1 MPIKKREEL
10 YELFTTGN
18 KPTQDDFV
26 DLIDSMINIAED
38 GIGIS
43 EKGRP
48 MEIVEQGNNR
58 RLLDFSSSRDTPIW
72 RINAQSADGNRSG
85 LNISS
90 ANRSRLFIRQ
100 DNGFTGI
107 NNDAP
112 GAKLHITPDHGPAL
126 RVDDTTSKTSFV
138 IDADGRIGIGTEI
151 ENDYRLSVD
160 GKVCLKGET
169 TMKSPVYAEDGII
182 VRGAKLHSEQ
192 GISVYNGA
200 SVETGQLE
208 AKEGLTVTGALNANG
223 GVVVNGLP
231 LEAKKGLLVKEGATI
246 ESGVF
251 RANAGLEVSGA
262 PLTANNGVVVNGAP
276 LNAQNGLVVSA
287 GTASING
294 ELVANKGLTVE
305 NSTFKA
311 NAQVILGNA
320 ENGPVTADGT
330 FVAKEGIVLEKPTF
344 QAVNGITISEGDL
357 NVERDLIVSGQLLAN
372 NGIRVKDSVLEATG
386 RVILGEV
393 PNGEVT
399 VNGDFTAANG
409 LTVQAGTLYAQ
420 EGAVV
425 SGAQL
430 QAENGLL
437 VKNGAIIEN
446 GLLTVNDGVSLGQ
459 TSEFN
464 AYGQVNLGNRNNG
477 TVTVNGEL
485 RVVNGGIIS
494 GENLQ
499 VDSGLLVNGFLNAP
513 NESNL
518 GTASIQ
524 TLNVDEINV
533 TGSLGLTSID
543 LASLRAQD
551 ANVGKLNTE
560 GDLNVYGRCKVV
572 SDLVL
577 AEGRIFV
584 TYEGTETPKI
594 KIKKGTVSAEPGHF
608 DFSIDHDKQVTITY
622 DDVSDLANFIYDWKK
637 YQYTHPAVTKGFD
650 FRRFGVGPGSLKD
663 EEIALIPLTTA
674 LKEYRVPSNGLRI
687 MYTGADDGT
696 PQFVIQ
702 QKEDNSNTD
711 QFDFIVQ
718 DLVLGIFCPPKQEDR
733 TVNKLL
739 TSWEN
744 WKSLNQDLAADFEI
758 KQTGDVDWQLDD
770 ILEVQ
775 SLIPTGDVMREYRL
789 GELIVRNT
797 SNVQNQ
803 PRLIVTTATPSF
815 GEEVRFDVSLDTLAI
830 ALGTVEN
837 TPQAVYAAWKDWVQR
852 GNETYG
858 FEIVETTANIPIE
871 VIQQESLVLVDETQ
885 SRIETA
891 GLIVTYVGDGA
902 DTAKLILQGG
912 NDDSYSFVIDEQ
924 KKELTI
930 NYPLNVEE
938 RMITNLLTAWEDVTD
953 KHGFAIYGLGDELFV
968 SQAEAMENII
978 AEIKEFMPTTHGVDN
993 IVIRY
998 AGPGAD
1004 SPGVII
1010 QANNVD
1016 EFAVSVSEDKVLTIK
1031 YPQDRSGSIDDLV
1044 AYWDGLTPAQR
1055 DGFSLI
1061 KNEIGNALVEET
1073 RGELVVIDENRIFS
1087 QGIIKTNLVTI
1098 EGRLAF
1104 ADSSIEISGISNSND
1119 LAEDSDAF
1127 LSTQKAVKTYVDRGL
1142 ALKADQVFV
1151 ATELENV
1158 NAELMKKADQPFV
1171 ANELDKKADQNFV
1184 VAELEK
1190 KANLQYVNGKLADVE
1205 VKLEEKADQNFV
1217 ETELEKKADLEDVEA
1232 KLAEKANQEY
1242 VTGELAKKADQS
1254 ELSNVA
1260 EELETKADL
1269 ATMVTA
1275 LANKV
1280 NLAAS
1285 ENLLV
1290 AQGANVTVD
1299 EISLSPER
1307 SGLLLVTITAFDYT
1321 TAGLFALD
1329 GTESLI
1335 KIGGE
1340 GLSDRQGDA
1349 DTCNVYLD
1357 QGKVMLQNAL
1367 SDDVTVKVIY
1377 LGT

>member
-1 MPIKKREEL
+1 
-10 YELFTTGN
+10 
-18 KPTQDDFV
+18 
-26 DLIDSMINIAED
+26 
-38 GIGIS
+38 
-43 EKGRP
+43 
-48 MEIVEQGNNR
+48 
-58 RLLDFSSSRDTPIW
+58 
-72 RINAQSADGNRSG
+72 
-85 LNISS
+85 
-90 ANRSRLFIRQ
+90 
-100 DNGFTGI
+100 
-107 NNDAP
+107 
-112 GAKLHITPDHGPAL
+112 
-126 RVDDTTSKTSFV
+126 
-138 IDADGRIGIGTEI
+138 
-151 ENDYRLSVD
+151 
-160 GKVCLKGET
+160 
-169 TMKSPVYAEDGII
+169 
-182 VRGAKLHSEQ
+182 
-192 GISVYNGA
+192 
-200 SVETGQLE
+200 
-208 AKEGLTVTGALNANG
+208 
-223 GVVVNGLP
+223 
-231 LEAKKGLLVKEGATI
+231 
-246 ESGVF
+246 
-251 RANAGLEVSGA
+251 
-262 PLTANNGVVVNGAP
+262 
-276 LNAQNGLVVSA
+276 
-287 GTASING
+287 
-294 ELVANKGLTVE
+294 
-305 NSTFKA
+305 
-311 NAQVILGNA
+311 
-320 ENGPVTADGT
+320 
-330 FVAKEGIVLEKPTF
+330 
-344 QAVNGITISEGDL
+344 
-357 NVERDLIVSGQLLAN
+357 
-372 NGIRVKDSVLEATG
+372 
-386 RVILGEV
+386 
-393 PNGEVT
+393 
-399 VNGDFTAANG
+399 
-409 LTVQAGTLYAQ
+409 
-420 EGAVV
+420 
-425 SGAQL
+425 
-430 QAENGLL
+430 
-437 VKNGAIIEN
+437 
-446 GLLTVNDGVSLGQ
+446 
-459 TSEFN
+459 
-464 AYGQVNLGNRNNG
+464 
-477 TVTVNGEL
+477 
-485 RVVNGGIIS
+485 
-494 GENLQ
+494 
-499 VDSGLLVNGFLNAP
+499 
-513 NESNL
+513 
-518 GTASIQ
+518 
-524 TLNVDEINV
+524 
-533 TGSLGLTSID
+533 
-543 LASLRAQD
+543 
-551 ANVGKLNTE
+551 
-560 GDLNVYGRCKVV
+560 
-572 SDLVL
+572 
-577 AEGRIFV
+577 
-584 TYEGTETPKI
+584 
-594 KIKKGTVSAEPGHF
+594 
-608 DFSIDHDKQVTITY
+608 
-622 DDVSDLANFIYDWKK
+622 
-637 YQYTHPAVTKGFD
+637 
-650 FRRFGVGPGSLKD
+650 
-663 EEIALIPLTTA
+663 
-674 LKEYRVPSNGLRI
+674 
-687 MYTGADDGT
+687 
-696 PQFVIQ
+696 
-702 QKEDNSNTD
+702 
-711 QFDFIVQ
+711 
-718 DLVLGIFCPPKQEDR
+718 
-733 TVNKLL
+733 
-739 TSWEN
+739 
-744 WKSLNQDLAADFEI
+744 
-758 KQTGDVDWQLDD
+758 
-770 ILEVQ
+770 
-775 SLIPTGDVMREYRL
+775 
-789 GELIVRNT
+789 
-797 SNVQNQ
+797 
-803 PRLIVTTATPSF
+803 
-815 GEEVRFDVSLDTLAI
+815 
-830 ALGTVEN
+830 
-837 TPQAVYAAWKDWVQR
+837 
-852 GNETYG
+852 
-858 FEIVETTANIPIE
+858 
-871 VIQQESLVLVDETQ
+871 
-885 SRIETA
+885 
-891 GLIVTYVGDGA
+891 VTYVGDGA

-1205 VKLEEKADQNFV
+1205 VKLEEKADQ
-1217 ETELEKKADLEDVEA
+1217 
-1232 KLAEKANQEY
+1232 EY